1 MVLIIE
7 SVFYINNI
15 SIKHISSFFTIFKQM
30 ENKNL
35 NDEIINNLYIHRNY
49 TISLTYIMKIIY
61 KKRIK

>member
-1 MVLIIE
+1 
-7 SVFYINNI
+7 
-15 SIKHISSFFTIFKQM
+15 M

-61 KKRIK
+61 KKKIK